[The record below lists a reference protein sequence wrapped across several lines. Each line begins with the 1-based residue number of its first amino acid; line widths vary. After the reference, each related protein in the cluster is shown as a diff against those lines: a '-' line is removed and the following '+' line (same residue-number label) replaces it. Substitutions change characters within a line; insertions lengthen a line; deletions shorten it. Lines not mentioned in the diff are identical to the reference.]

1 MVGAMTDHAAGWL
14 GADSWPGA
22 GSLRRA
28 MADAESR
35 MGAAMEQLVAGK
47 GFADLLGQAAENAV
61 SLTTINAQV
70 WDLVLRNLRM
80 AGRGDV
86 HRLGGRLNGIDDKLE
101 AVLQEIE
108 DLGASRMPS
117 GEPA

>member
-1 MVGAMTDHAAGWL
+1 MDGAMTDPTAWL
-14 GADSWPGA
+14 GAGA
-22 GSLRRA
+22 LRRA
-28 MADAESR
+28 MAEAESR

-61 SLTTINAQV
+61 ALTTINSQV

-80 AGRGDV
+80 AGRGDI